1 MTQEGGSLLSY
12 SFLFKKL
19 LIKMQPKKK
28 KMRERHASA
37 RAFSKNLWQLGEPS
51 EAAYNV
57 PLKCLKF
64 LFM

>member
-1 MTQEGGSLLSY
+1 MTQEGGSLLSH

-28 KMRERHASA
+28 NERHASA

-51 EAAYNV
+51 EAEFNV

>member
-1 MTQEGGSLLSY
+1 MTQEGGSLLSH

-19 LIKMQPKKK
+19 LIKMQKKK
-28 KMRERHASA
+28 KMRERHASV
-37 RAFSKNLWQLGEPS
+37 RAFGKILWQLGEPS
-51 EAAYNV
+51 EAEFNV